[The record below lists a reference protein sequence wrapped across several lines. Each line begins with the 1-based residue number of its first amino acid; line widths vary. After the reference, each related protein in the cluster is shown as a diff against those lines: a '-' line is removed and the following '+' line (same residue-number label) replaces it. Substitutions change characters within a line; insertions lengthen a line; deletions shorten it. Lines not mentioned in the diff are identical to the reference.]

1 MTEPCFFY
9 YCNIVREENPEA
21 AQWLDDIS
29 REKWTLAWDNGQR
42 WGHMTTNLAK
52 TINSF
57 LKKTRNH
64 PISFMV
70 MATIKGKERTG

>member
-21 AQWLDDIS
+21 AQWLDDIP

-42 WGHMTTNLAK
+42 WGHMTTNLAE

-57 LKKTRNH
+57 LKKIRNL
-64 PISFMV
+64 SSMV
-70 MATIKGKERTG
+70 MATIKGKERIG